1 MLDAF
6 KKRGTGDEGTSA
18 KAQVAELQEL
28 IGKARDERAALSTML
43 TQVEMQGSKL
53 STLGKSLDDVNDRA
67 GGTSGKM
74 DALVKRL
81 SKIEASAS
89 GVEDSGTRVET

>member
-1 MLDAF
+1 
-6 KKRGTGDEGTSA
+6 
-18 KAQVAELQEL
+18 
-28 IGKARDERAALSTML
+28 
-43 TQVEMQGSKL
+43 MQGSKL